1 MKLIIILFIL
11 LNSNGLFANSRI
23 VIKNAIT
30 LESVSYNVSE
40 LTKTK
45 TKSIKLYPNVICTA
59 KVFLYPRR
67 IGDFIV
73 KTWVL
78 MCEISKIK
86 VAPTFP
92 CIKHS
97 NGFIETY
104 LAETYVDNGTGGK
117 RISFVCGEF

>member
-1 MKLIIILFIL
+1 MKLIIILFL
-11 LNSNGLFANSRI
+11 LLTSNGIFANSRI
-23 VIKNAIT
+23 VIKDAKT
-30 LESVSYNVSE
+30 LESVSYNVSD

-45 TKSIKLYPNVICTA
+45 MKSIKLYPNVSCTA

-67 IGDFIV
+67 IGDFII

-78 MCEISKIK
+78 MCDIGKIK

-97 NGFIETY
+97 NGFIETHF
-104 LAETYVDNGTGGK
+104 AETYVDNGTGGK
-117 RISFVCGEF
+117 RISFVCGKF

>member
-1 MKLIIILFIL
+1 MKLIIIFSL
-11 LNSNGLFANSRI
+11 LLTSNGILANSRI
-23 VIKNAIT
+23 VIKDAKT
-30 LESVSYNVSE
+30 LESVSYNVSD

-45 TKSIKLYPNVICTA
+45 TKTIKLYSNISCTA
-59 KVFLYPRR
+59 KVFLSTRR
-67 IGDFIV
+67 VGDFIV

-78 MCEISKIK
+78 MCDIGKIK

-97 NGFIETY
+97 NGFIQPH

-117 RISFVCGEF
+117 RISFVCGQY